1 MIAEYGA
8 TIGSMLSDLAASF
21 SHMVKSTDALHLF
34 AAVAIFTVVFFL
46 FKR

>member
-8 TIGSMLSDLAASF
+8 TIGSILSDLAASF
-21 SHMVKSTDALHLF
+21 SQMVKSTDALHMF
-34 AAVAIFTVVFFL
+34 AVVAILTVVCVL